1 MPGRGAKTGNSLLD
15 DLGTDGPV
23 TLENV
28 MAVMMDERT
37 KSEERHAEVIKR
49 LDNKCKALEV
59 KIKGLE
65 TVVDDKAQL
74 IDKLTAE
81 NLSQADLIA
90 AIDKRLS
97 AMKNCFLHNFVELQ
111 RSRQRQRQWGL
122 RVSNVTAAALGVSK
136 TSARAIYSALFVPA
150 FEAAVAAGEL
160 ASVPPFER
168 LFDLSH
174 ILYTVKDTDRECWQ
188 FAFNS
193 RWLLHLFLRMKK
205 EILNTLNKT
214 ALRGVSYAEATRPEK
229 LKLLRASLDMTPF
242 NRRLIANLVTIPEVG
257 MARVSGERVVV
268 CYKEDML
275 PGVKLQWHPILNP
288 LADNLPGMLEALSTL
303 EECSADLL
311 GGNPIAL
318 MMPVNNTS
326 EETEDRPPQP
336 KRKAKK

>member
-1 MPGRGAKTGNSLLD
+1 MPGRGNKTGNSLLD
-15 DLGTDGPV
+15 ELGTDGPV

-65 TVVDDKAQL
+65 TVVDDKAKL

-81 NLSQADLIA
+81 NLSQADLID

-122 RVSNVTAAALGVSK
+122 RVSNVTAAALGVVK
-136 TSARAIYSALFVPA
+136 ISARAIYSALFVPA
-150 FEAAVAAGEL
+150 FEAAVVAGEL
-160 ASVPPFER
+160 SSVPSFDR

-174 ILYTVKDTDRECWQ
+174 VLYTVKDSDRECWQ
-188 FAFNS
+188 FAFSS

-205 EILNTLNKT
+205 DVLNSLNKT
-214 ALRGVSYAEATRPEK
+214 ALKGVSYAEATRPEK

-242 NRRLIANLVTIPEVG
+242 NRRLIANLVIIPEVG
-257 MARVSGERVVV
+257 MARVSGERVVI
-268 CYKEDML
+268 CYKEDMK
-275 PGVKLQWHPILNP
+275 PGAKLQWHPVLNP
-288 LADNLPGMLEALSTL
+288 LADNLPGMLEALSPL

-311 GGNPIAL
+311 GREPIAL
-318 MMPVNNTS
+318 KMPDTNTI
-326 EETEDRPPQP
+326 EEPEDRATQF